1 MRTRT
6 LNRQVAQLSEIAADL
21 CELTQA
27 LVCHIAVLERVI
39 AAEGGETEPH
49 AATPLRLISS
59 SPRPE

>member
-39 AAEGGETEPH
+39 AAEGEDRAEENNS
-49 AATPLRLISS
+49 LRIVRSS
-59 SPRPE
+59 VG

>member
-6 LNRQVAQLSEIAADL
+6 LSRQIAQLSEIAADL

-27 LVCHIAVLERVI
+27 LVCHIAVLERAV
-39 AAEGGETEPH
+39 AAENAETEPH
-49 AATPLRLISS
+49 AITPLRLINS